1 MSVNSYWAM
10 GPLGIEMYVMLVCQ
24 NRNFITD
31 FTVYNVA
38 RTGGRGVGV
47 TGGLTLTYLELVF

>member
-1 MSVNSYWAM
+1 MD
-10 GPLGIEMYVMLVCQ
+10 PLGIEMYVMLVCQ